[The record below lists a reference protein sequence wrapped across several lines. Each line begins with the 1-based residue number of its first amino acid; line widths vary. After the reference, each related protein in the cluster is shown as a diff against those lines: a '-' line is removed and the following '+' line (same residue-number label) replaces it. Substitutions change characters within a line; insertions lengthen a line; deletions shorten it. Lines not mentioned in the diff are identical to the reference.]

1 MIFSGEVKAEDGSGI
16 AQALRT
22 KINPL
27 GQVGRPSEFRV
38 PSAALMKGGA
48 LDLALVTLPGL
59 GVCMSSSFL
68 QQQGPLEQEP
78 KGSQPDHMDPE
89 SMCFEAQ

>member
-1 MIFSGEVKAEDGSGI
+1 MCESPIFPSCGWQTLAP
-16 AQALRT
+16 AAL
-22 KINPL
+22 
-27 GQVGRPSEFRV
+27 Q

-78 KGSQPDHMDPE
+78 KGSHPDHMDPE

>member
-1 MIFSGEVKAEDGSGI
+1 
-16 AQALRT
+16 
-22 KINPL
+22 
-27 GQVGRPSEFRV
+27 
-38 PSAALMKGGA
+38 MKGGA

-68 QQQGPLEQEP
+68 QQQGPCEQEP
-78 KGSQPDHMDPE
+78 TWSHPDHMDPE

>member
-1 MIFSGEVKAEDGSGI
+1 MTPTAH
-16 AQALRT
+16 
-22 KINPL
+22 
-27 GQVGRPSEFRV
+27 RPG
-38 PSAALMKGGA
+38 PGGA
-48 LDLALVTLPGL
+48 LWELLALVTLPGL